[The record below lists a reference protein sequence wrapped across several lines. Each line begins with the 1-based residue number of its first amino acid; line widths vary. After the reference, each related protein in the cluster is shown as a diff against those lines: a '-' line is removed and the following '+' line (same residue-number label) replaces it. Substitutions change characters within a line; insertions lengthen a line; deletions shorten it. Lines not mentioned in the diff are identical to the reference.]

1 MTRILS
7 LDDEPEILPLIGL
20 ILKLAGYDHLCTTS
34 NTEALAA
41 LHNQPIDLFTQDLL
55 RPDMDGWEFYQIMKA
70 DEELRSIPVLCI
82 SATFGLANQMT
93 AFIENLAK
101 HGDDYIAKPFGPEGL
116 LIATTRMMKLHGK
129 HIPTDE
135 ERVAG
140 YKRLKEGANW
150 STEQLD
156 DLYERTTNILS
167 EFKSYRIEGQ
177 HNPRWS

>member
-82 SATFGLANQMT
+82 SATFGSANQMT
-93 AFIENLAK
+93 AFIESLAEY
-101 HGDDYIAKPFGPEGL
+101 GDDYIAKPFGPEGL
-116 LIATTRMMKLHGK
+116 LIATTRMMKRHSK
-129 HIPTDE
+129 HIPTEE

-140 YKRLKEGANW
+140 YEKLGRKSNWPEERLDN
-150 STEQLD
+150 
-156 DLYERTTNILS
+156 LYERISSILKELNAS
-167 EFKSYRIEGQ
+167 A
-177 HNPRWS
+177 